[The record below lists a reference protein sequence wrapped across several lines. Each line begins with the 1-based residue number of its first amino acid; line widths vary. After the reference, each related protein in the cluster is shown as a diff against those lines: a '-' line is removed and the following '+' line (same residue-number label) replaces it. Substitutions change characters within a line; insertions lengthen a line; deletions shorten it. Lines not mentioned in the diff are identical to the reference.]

1 MRALAP
7 EVRFWDLPD
16 EIGHI
21 SLHIKAPRF
30 VSHKEIR
37 WELLENR
44 TSGAK
49 ALSDRVL
56 KSGTAEAVPFV

>member
-1 MRALAP
+1 
-7 EVRFWDLPD
+7 LPD